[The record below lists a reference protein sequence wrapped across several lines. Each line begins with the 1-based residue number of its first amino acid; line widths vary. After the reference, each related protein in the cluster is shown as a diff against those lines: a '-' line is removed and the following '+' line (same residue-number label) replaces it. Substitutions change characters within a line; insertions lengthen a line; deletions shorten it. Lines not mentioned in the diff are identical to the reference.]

1 MQNIESSLMTISFSS
16 REEEVEGFYELLS
29 KKIPIKS
36 TDQHKY
42 SIDKEHLKIL
52 DNMGIKYTIFQNNS

>member
-1 MQNIESSLMTISFSS
+1 MQNVESSLLTISFNS

-36 TDQHKY
+36 TGQHKY
-42 SIDKEHLKIL
+42 TIDKEYLRIL
-52 DNMGIKYTIFQNNS
+52 DNMGINYIVQNNW